1 MLSKDEEGSSDDGE
15 QTLDLSVSKD
25 ADGQE
30 QSTTSSAGNSVSEFD
45 QNMLMRKN
53 LEDLS
58 NLQMQVNHI
67 HLISG
72 LYDLHDSVDQL
83 QYLKDVPC
91 LILNKFQFNYT
102 YQLSYVLTT

>member
-72 LYDLHDSVDQL
+72 LYDLHGSLMRYDS
-83 QYLKDVPC
+83 LKKCRVWFLTRFQ
-91 LILNKFQFNYT
+91 LILHNYKWI
-102 YQLSYVLTT
+102 LLLL